1 MQTLI
6 SAADDPARI
15 DARGRHASWTITWWQ
30 RSIHQDILRQYRG
43 RYRKQE
49 HEHLADIRQ
58 IPVRRG
64 VGVTVRPLC
73 KSSMIDWLIDCLVDS
88 VLFENISS
96 IKDGSETGELWV
108 AISRPILGCSLPFYR
123 GHPLW
128 CPLIPMGSISWYLW
142 RMTMYVLCLRVIPC
156 CCSCSEIQD
165 QAMNGNQRTMEL
177 RDKLLEFLPAMS
189 RNLSFYDV
197 AEITK
202 AYQCTGRHR
211 GRTIIDRSRELF
223 ISPVARRLSIRCFSF
238 VRLYFFSFFLL

>member
-49 HEHLADIRQ
+49 HEHLADLRQ

-96 IKDGSETGELWV
+96 IKGRLRNRWTKGCNIKAYFGLFFTILSRTSSMMPSDSSGFNILILVTNDNVCLVSESNSLLLFLLWNSGPGNEREPADNGAPGQTAGVPARHV
-108 AISRPILGCSLPFYR
+108 AE
-123 GHPLW
+123 PL
-128 CPLIPMGSISWYLW
+128 LLW
-142 RMTMYVLCLRVIPC
+142 R
-156 CCSCSEIQD
+156 SGDHQ
-165 QAMNGNQRTMEL
+165 G
-177 RDKLLEFLPAMS
+177 
-189 RNLSFYDV
+189 LSV
-197 AEITK
+197 
-202 AYQCTGRHR
+202 HR
-211 GRTIIDRSRELF
+211 
-223 ISPVARRLSIRCFSF
+223 
-238 VRLYFFSFFLL
+238 